1 MNHYTSDLHLFH
13 KNIVKFTNRPDM
25 NVEDHIEWIITL
37 WNSQVKPGDTV
48 YHLGDFCFA
57 GTSKLQE
64 MLSIT
69 QRLNGNIVFL
79 IGNHDSENMLNQIAA
94 LRTKGKTEVC
104 HYKEIRIGG
113 VRTILNHYCY
123 YVWNQCFRG
132 SYHLFGHS
140 HGSLEHPG
148 KALDVGLDNSYNL
161 FGEHR
166 FFRDE
171 DITKYM
177 ETKPVFSPD
186 HHNVRD

>member
-13 KNIVKFTNRPDM
+13 KNIVKFTNRPDLS
-25 NVEDHIEWIITL
+25 VEDHIEWIITL
-37 WNSQVKPGDTV
+37 WNSQVKPGDTF

-64 MLSIT
+64 ILAIT

-79 IGNHDSENMLNQIAA
+79 LGNHDSENMLNQIAA
-94 LRTKGKTEVC
+94 LRTKGKTDVC

-148 KALDVGLDNSYNL
+148 KAIDVGLDNSYNL

-166 FFRDE
+166 FFTDE
-171 DITKYM
+171 DIIKYM

-186 HHNVRD
+186 HHKVRD